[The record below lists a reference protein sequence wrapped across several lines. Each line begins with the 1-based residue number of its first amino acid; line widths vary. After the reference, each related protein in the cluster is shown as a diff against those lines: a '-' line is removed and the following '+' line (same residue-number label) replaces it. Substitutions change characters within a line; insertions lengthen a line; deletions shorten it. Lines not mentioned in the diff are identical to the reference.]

1 MNKLKYIIAIITCFV
16 LSACEKTEIPDAP
29 NFDKTEILL
38 VNAYD
43 RNKGNIISENPIIDT
58 EKGTVT
64 ISVKTGTDLNIN
76 TVQAALRSLIKKN
89 YIEVAEIVYSGTVLT
104 RSYRAIVK
112 REEVTKETANEIRK
126 ALREEDVFARYINEF
141 DDPILLA
148 KLETIIEAKR
158 KELEKAK

>member
-1 MNKLKYIIAIITCFV
+1 MKGLTKRQEDVMNILWDAKEPIIA
-16 LSACEKTEIPDAP
+16 SEI
-29 NFDKTEILL
+29 
-38 VNAYD
+38 
-43 RNKGNIISENPIIDT
+43 
-58 EKGTVT
+58 
-64 ISVKTGTDLNIN
+64 VKTGTDLNIN

-112 REEVTKETANEIRK
+112 REEVPNETANEIRK

-141 DDPILLA
+141 DDPLLLE
-148 KLETIIEAKR
+148 KLETIIETKR

>member
-1 MNKLKYIIAIITCFV
+1 MKGLTKRQEDVMNILWDAKEPIIA
-16 LSACEKTEIPDAP
+16 SEI
-29 NFDKTEILL
+29 
-38 VNAYD
+38 
-43 RNKGNIISENPIIDT
+43 
-58 EKGTVT
+58 
-64 ISVKTGTDLNIN
+64 VKTGTDLNIN

-112 REEVTKETANEIRK
+112 REEVPNETANEIRK
-126 ALREEDVFARYINEF
+126 ALRDEDVFARYIDEF
-141 DDPILLA
+141 DDSVLLA

>member
-1 MNKLKYIIAIITCFV
+1 MECERDIKGLTKRQEDVMNILWDAKEPIIA
-16 LSACEKTEIPDAP
+16 SEI
-29 NFDKTEILL
+29 
-38 VNAYD
+38 
-43 RNKGNIISENPIIDT
+43 
-58 EKGTVT
+58 
-64 ISVKTGTDLNIN
+64 VKTGTDLNIN

-112 REEVTKETANEIRK
+112 REEVPNETANEIRK
-126 ALREEDVFARYINEF
+126 ALREEDVFARYIDEF
-141 DDPILLA
+141 DDSVLLA

>member
-1 MNKLKYIIAIITCFV
+1 MKGLTKRQEDVMNILWDAKEPIIA
-16 LSACEKTEIPDAP
+16 SEI
-29 NFDKTEILL
+29 
-38 VNAYD
+38 
-43 RNKGNIISENPIIDT
+43 
-58 EKGTVT
+58 
-64 ISVKTGTDLNIN
+64 VKTGTDLNIN

-112 REEVTKETANEIRK
+112 REEVPNETANEIRK
-126 ALREEDVFARYINEF
+126 ALREEDVFARSINEF

>member
-1 MNKLKYIIAIITCFV
+1 MKGLTKRQEDVMNNLWDAKEPIIA
-16 LSACEKTEIPDAP
+16 SEI
-29 NFDKTEILL
+29 
-38 VNAYD
+38 
-43 RNKGNIISENPIIDT
+43 
-58 EKGTVT
+58 
-64 ISVKTGTDLNIN
+64 VKTGTDLNIN

-112 REEVTKETANEIRK
+112 REEVPNETANEIRK
-126 ALREEDVFARYINEF
+126 ALREEDVFARYIDEF
-141 DDPILLA
+141 DDSVLLA

>member
-1 MNKLKYIIAIITCFV
+1 MKGLTKRQEDVMNILWDAKEPIIA
-16 LSACEKTEIPDAP
+16 SEI
-29 NFDKTEILL
+29 
-38 VNAYD
+38 
-43 RNKGNIISENPIIDT
+43 
-58 EKGTVT
+58 
-64 ISVKTGTDLNIN
+64 VKTGTDLNIN

-112 REEVTKETANEIRK
+112 REEVPNGTANEIRK
-126 ALREEDVFARYINEF
+126 ALREEDVFARHINEF

>member
-1 MNKLKYIIAIITCFV
+1 MKGLTKRQEDVMNILWDAKEPIIA
-16 LSACEKTEIPDAP
+16 SEI
-29 NFDKTEILL
+29 
-38 VNAYD
+38 
-43 RNKGNIISENPIIDT
+43 
-58 EKGTVT
+58 
-64 ISVKTGTDLNIN
+64 VKTGTDLNIN

-112 REEVTKETANEIRK
+112 REEVHNETANEIRK
-126 ALREEDVFARYINEF
+126 ALREEDVFARYIDEF
-141 DDPILLA
+141 DDSVLLT

>member
-1 MNKLKYIIAIITCFV
+1 MECERDMKGLTKRQEDVMNILWDAKEPIIA
-16 LSACEKTEIPDAP
+16 SEI
-29 NFDKTEILL
+29 
-38 VNAYD
+38 
-43 RNKGNIISENPIIDT
+43 
-58 EKGTVT
+58 
-64 ISVKTGTDLNIN
+64 VKTGTDLNIN

-112 REEVTKETANEIRK
+112 REEVPNETANEIRK
-126 ALREEDVFARYINEF
+126 ALREEDVFARYINEC

>member
-1 MNKLKYIIAIITCFV
+1 MKGLTKRQEDVMNILWDAKEPIIA
-16 LSACEKTEIPDAP
+16 SEI
-29 NFDKTEILL
+29 
-38 VNAYD
+38 
-43 RNKGNIISENPIIDT
+43 
-58 EKGTVT
+58 
-64 ISVKTGTDLNIN
+64 VKTGTDLNIN

-112 REEVTKETANEIRK
+112 REEVPNETANEIRK
-126 ALREEDVFARYINEF
+126 ALREEDVFARYINEI

>member
-1 MNKLKYIIAIITCFV
+1 MNILWDAKEPIIA
-16 LSACEKTEIPDAP
+16 SEI
-29 NFDKTEILL
+29 
-38 VNAYD
+38 
-43 RNKGNIISENPIIDT
+43 
-58 EKGTVT
+58 
-64 ISVKTGTDLNIN
+64 VKTGTDLNIN

-112 REEVTKETANEIRK
+112 REEVPNETANEIRK

-148 KLETIIEAKR
+148 KIETIIEAKR

>member
-1 MNKLKYIIAIITCFV
+1 MKGLTKRQEDVMNILWDAKEPIIA
-16 LSACEKTEIPDAP
+16 SEI
-29 NFDKTEILL
+29 
-38 VNAYD
+38 
-43 RNKGNIISENPIIDT
+43 
-58 EKGTVT
+58 
-64 ISVKTGTDLNIN
+64 VKTGTDLNIN

-112 REEVTKETANEIRK
+112 REEVPNETANEIRK

-141 DDPILLA
+141 DDPILFA